1 MLRIDD
7 VSRMWAESPSHV
19 QLPNGPF
26 WPLGLLVLG
35 PGIYALDNMLVTCS
49 FGPNSPAHILRPAS
63 VNSSNNHPMLTFI
76 SSDARL
82 LHDS

>member
-1 MLRIDD
+1 MELLRIDD

-19 QLPNGPF
+19 QLPSGPF

-49 FGPNSPAHILRPAS
+49 FGPNSPAYILRLAS
-63 VNSSNNHPMLTFI
+63 VEFVK
-76 SSDARL
+76 
-82 LHDS
+82 

>member
-19 QLPNGPF
+19 QLPSGPL

-35 PGIYALDNMLVTCS
+35 PGIYALDNMLVSCS
-49 FGPNSPAHILRPAS
+49 FAPNSHAHILRPAS
-63 VNSSNNHPMLTFI
+63 VEFVK
-76 SSDARL
+76 
-82 LHDS
+82 

>member
-19 QLPNGPF
+19 QLPSGPF

-35 PGIYALDNMLVTCS
+35 LGIYALDNMLVSCS
-49 FGPNSPAHILRPAS
+49 FVPNSSAYILRPSS
-63 VNSSNNHPMLTFI
+63 VEFVK
-76 SSDARL
+76 
-82 LHDS
+82 

>member
-7 VSRMWAESPSHV
+7 VSHMWAEYSSYVHLPS
-19 QLPNGPF
+19 GSF

-35 PGIYALDNMLVTCS
+35 PGIYALDNMLVSCS

-63 VNSSNNHPMLTFI
+63 VEFVK
-76 SSDARL
+76 
-82 LHDS
+82 

>member
-7 VSRMWAESPSHV
+7 VSRMWAESPSHM
-19 QLPNGPF
+19 QLPSGPF

-49 FGPNSPAHILRPAS
+49 FGPNSPAHILKLAS
-63 VNSSNNHPMLTFI
+63 VEFVK
-76 SSDARL
+76 
-82 LHDS
+82 